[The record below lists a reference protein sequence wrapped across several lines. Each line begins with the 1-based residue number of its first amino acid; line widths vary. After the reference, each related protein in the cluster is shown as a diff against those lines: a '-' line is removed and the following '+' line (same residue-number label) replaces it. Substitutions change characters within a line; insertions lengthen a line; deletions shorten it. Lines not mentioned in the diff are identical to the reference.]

1 MRNESNA
8 DRAARAA
15 LGVVLL
21 IVAFLLL
28 DAGSGALWGIVAAV
42 VGAVLM
48 VTGAVGFC
56 PAYRLVG
63 MSTCKVAKE

>member
-8 DRAARAA
+8 DRAVRAIAGIA
-15 LGVVLL
+15 LLL
-21 IVAFLLL
+21 VAFLAL
-28 DAGSGALWGIVAAV
+28 DVTAGALWGIVAAI
-42 VGAVLM
+42 VGAVLL

-63 MSTCKVAKE
+63 LSTCKVKQA